1 MKPISV
7 AFQCFGPYL
16 ERQEIDFAELEKSGL
31 FLITGETGS
40 GKTTILDAICY
51 ALYGEA
57 SNRSR
62 GELEAMRCKTAD
74 NAQPTCV
81 EFIFETN
88 GRRYKFVRSL
98 RLARKNWNDE
108 HNCMEYR
115 DGVYVPI
122 FENPKKTRVN
132 EMARQLI
139 GLSAEQFRQVI
150 VLPQGKFETL
160 LTSDSGSKEEI
171 LTSIFHADRWD
182 VIEEYIKEKVD
193 AVRKKADEQAAQIR
207 QALLSFG
214 CERLDALDGKCAET
228 RTQMETL
235 QKQIVTLEKEKEKR
249 QAEATQVLLD
259 QELFEALDRTRA
271 QMDALEKQR
280 DAMQRAQEKLHQ
292 ARQAETIRESYSTL
306 QNADMAL
313 RQAEKADKE
322 AAAKL
327 EAAQRAQAS
336 VLEQQ
341 RVHESK
347 QAEYKEKGETLRRY
361 MDAED
366 VYDTCAQTAKTLCEA
381 KDRAA
386 AAENAAKRC
395 ADRQKKLFDAVQCHA
410 QQLDEAEQ
418 AYRLIRQRYLRSVS
432 GNLAQTALQDGMP
445 CPVCGSTI
453 HPSPAVPPDD
463 GASQQDFDDA
473 EAARSNA
480 QNAFDAART
489 RYERARDETD
499 AAERTRTDVLLQL
512 EKAAAQDESARS
524 RMIQGIDTSEQ
535 LRQRIETLQKEIRQ
549 FERAQEQLLQN
560 IQSSASAVA
569 AAEALLEQARQ
580 SLISAQEAADEAA
593 AQWRTSCADAGF
605 ADTDAYLAAAMEPQ
619 TMRAAA
625 DAQAEYLA
633 KCRQTQG
640 LLQTQ
645 RQAVQGKTRRDTTE
659 VQRLA
664 KVAETAYGEAAK
676 NFAVLENMLDNMQ
689 KALWQLREQTAAYDA
704 LRLQLEEDAAF
715 HKRITGSNGMSLKRY
730 VLGVMLTGVTE
741 QANRMLRGVY
751 GGRYCL
757 YRTDESTEGKRR
769 SGLELEVLDS
779 HGNVRRSVKTLSGG
793 EKFLVAL
800 SLAIGL
806 STVVQS
812 QSGGVR
818 MDAMFIDEGFG
829 TLDKNT
835 MQDALDILQRVQ
847 QQNGIVGIISHVQ
860 ALAESIPAQI
870 EIQKTS
876 NGSRCVLHG
885 V

>member
-7 AFQCFGPYL
+7 TFQCFGPYL
-16 ERQEIDFAELEKSGL
+16 ERQEIDFTELEKSGL

-74 NAQPTCV
+74 KAQPTYV

-98 RLARKNWNDE
+98 HMARKKWNDE

-182 VIEEYIKEKVD
+182 VIEGYIKEKVD
-193 AVRKKADEQAAQIR
+193 ALRKKADEQAVQIR
-207 QALLSFG
+207 QTLQSFG

-228 RTQMETL
+228 RTQAETL
-235 QKQIVTLEKEKEKR
+235 KEQLVTLEKEKEKR
-249 QAEATQVLLD
+249 QAEATQALLD
-259 QELFEALDRTRA
+259 QKAFDALDGTRA
-271 QMDALEKQR
+271 ELDALEKQR
-280 DAMQRAQEKLHQ
+280 GAMQRAQEKLRQ
-292 ARQAETIRESYSTL
+292 ARQAETIREAYAAL
-306 QNADMAL
+306 QTAEKTL
-313 RQAEKADKE
+313 RQAETAKRDAADALEKAQRE
-322 AAAKL
+322 QAAA
-327 EAAQRAQAS
+327 
-336 VLEQQ
+336 LEQQ
-341 RVHESK
+341 RIQEEK
-347 QAEYKEKGETLRRY
+347 RETYQEKGETLRRCI
-361 MDAED
+361 DAEA
-366 VYDTCAQTAKTLCEA
+366 VYAECARTAEALRKAQTEAQTAQQTVKQRAEKQQTLLARMQMCA
-381 KDRAA
+381 RRFD
-386 AAENAAKRC
+386 AAEAAYK
-395 ADRQKKLFDAVQCHA
+395 Q
-410 QQLDEAEQ
+410 
-418 AYRLIRQRYLRSVS
+418 IRQRYLCSLS
-432 GNLAQTALQDGMP
+432 GILAQTALHDGAP
-445 CPVCGSTI
+445 CPVCGSTA
-453 HPSPAVPPDD
+453 HPAPAAPPPD
-463 GASQQDFDDA
+463 GVSQQDFDDA
-473 EAARSNA
+473 EAARGEA
-480 QNAFDAART
+480 KEAFDASRESF
-489 RYERARDETD
+489 ERARADTQAAQQAETE
-499 AAERTRTDVLLQL
+499 ALLQL

-524 RMIQGIDTSEQ
+524 RMIQGIDTAGQ
-535 LRQRIETLQKEIRQ
+535 LRQRIETLQEEIRQ
-549 FERAQEQLLQN
+549 FEQAQEKLLKD
-560 IQSSASAVA
+560 IQSAASAIA

-580 SLISAQEAADEAA
+580 SLHSAQEAADEAA
-593 AQWRTSCADAGF
+593 AQWRASCADTGF
-605 ADTDAYLAAAMEPQ
+605 ADTAAYLAAEMEPQ
-619 TMRAAA
+619 AMQAAA

-633 KCRQTQG
+633 KCRQKQE

-645 RQAVQGKTRRDTTE
+645 QQAVQGKTRRDTAE
-659 VQRLA
+659 LQRLA
-664 KVAETAYGEAAK
+664 KEAETAYGEAAK
-676 NFAVLENMLDNMQ
+676 AFAVLENMLDNMQ
-689 KALWQLREQTAAYDA
+689 KALQKLREQTAAYDA

-715 HKRITGSNGMSLKRY
+715 HKRIAGSNGMSLKRY

-741 QANRMLRGVY
+741 QANRMLRDVY

-818 MDAMFIDEGFG
+818 LDAMFIDEGFG